1 MSSWG
6 FLIVIS
12 SSWNK
17 AVGSTPEIS
26 LNSYFSWQAQLLE
39 HDALT
44 PKTQA

>member
-6 FLIVIS
+6 FLTVIS

-26 LNSYFSWQAQLLE
+26 LNTVTLAGELSCWNMML
-39 HDALT
+39 
-44 PKTQA
+44 